1 MGKITKIGYATQTAI
16 VFFLLHLFFLFRIP
30 FLLELT
36 QVHIF
41 SWISKIISL
50 ACVNVILVVYMH
62 LTFLMGLVF
71 LNERIDD

>member
-16 VFFLLHLFFLFRIP
+16 VFFLLHLFLFRIP

>member
-16 VFFLLHLFFLFRIP
+16 VFSLLHLFFLFRIP

-41 SWISKIISL
+41 FMNFKD
-50 ACVNVILVVYMH
+50 Y
-62 LTFLMGLVF
+62 
-71 LNERIDD
+71 